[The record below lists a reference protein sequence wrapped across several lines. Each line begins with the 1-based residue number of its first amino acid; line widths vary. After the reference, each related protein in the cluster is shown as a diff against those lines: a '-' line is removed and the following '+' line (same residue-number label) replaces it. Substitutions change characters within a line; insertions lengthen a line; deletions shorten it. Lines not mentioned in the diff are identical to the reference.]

1 MLGQLTGSILIGRT
15 ETNRDA
21 QCAMLWHS
29 SCDCRQASNIVLNAD
44 PTGALKC
51 NNQWEQYE
59 MATNNRGRGGRNHN
73 PAGRNQ
79 YSGVMGTARANPLST
94 AAAVG
99 GAVAAGVL
107 LWARRNQI
115 SDQIGN
121 LSDQVS
127 GWSEGLQSGDEPSES
142 AAGGNSSSPHEG
154 RTQAEIAQEA
164 LTLKELNQG
173 A

>member
-1 MLGQLTGSILIGRT
+1 
-15 ETNRDA
+15 
-21 QCAMLWHS
+21 
-29 SCDCRQASNIVLNAD
+29 
-44 PTGALKC
+44 
-51 NNQWEQYE
+51 
-59 MATNNRGRGGRNHN
+59 MATNNRGRGDRNNN

-79 YSGVMGTARANPLST
+79 YSGVIGTARANPLST

-99 GAVAAGVL
+99 GVVAAGVF

-164 LTLKELNQG
+164 LTLKELNQR